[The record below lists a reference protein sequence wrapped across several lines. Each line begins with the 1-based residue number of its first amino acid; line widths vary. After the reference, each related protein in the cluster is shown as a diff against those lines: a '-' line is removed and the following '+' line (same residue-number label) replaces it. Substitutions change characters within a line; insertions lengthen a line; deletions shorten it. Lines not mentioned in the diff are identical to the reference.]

1 MDTFWYKVATNGTLF
16 YANNF
21 KNRHLLKTTF
31 MEFIPLTLN
40 DEGLY
45 LCSILRLHK
54 RQISEAFDPVTK
66 PLFTYINVYNK
77 QRPELSLD
85 VIQDITRIYIQF
97 LVGTLFNVLNTQ
109 TAECKPLVQE
119 VQRLRGICWKIAKC
133 TNSTTPMDRFC
144 YSIPSNFWSLL
155 QFNRRIFMERSWK
168 DTSSEIARAR
178 W

>member
-1 MDTFWYKVATNGTLF
+1 
-16 YANNF
+16 
-21 KNRHLLKTTF
+21 

-45 LCSILRLHK
+45 PCSVLRLHK
-54 RQISEAFDPVTK
+54 RQISEAFDSVTK

-119 VQRLRGICWKIAKC
+119 VQRLRDIMTAEFVEKLRNVRTRRLLWIDFVTLFLAIFGVCCNLIAVYLWNAAEK
-133 TNSTTPMDRFC
+133 TLAQKLHELDGRVRF
-144 YSIPSNFWSLL
+144 
-155 QFNRRIFMERSWK
+155 
-168 DTSSEIARAR
+168 
-178 W
+178 